1 MQTLHNPQ
9 IDLRYWILISLA
21 SIFGT
26 NTGDLTVRLF
36 NLTGQA
42 WFGLKHLGPLPLLI
56 VAFVAVYLIE
66 KKDRRLG
73 EAYFWT
79 AIILIRTAA
88 TQIADTVNGDLGL
101 SLVYLIGGLALALT
115 YLALQW
121 QTKRTKPL
129 DPVLVPDTTLTYWLT
144 MLVAGVLGTVIGDE
158 LWHIMGLASSSLV
171 LSVVMGILVFLG
183 HKSFLK
189 LTALYWFGVLFARIA
204 GTAVGDWLA
213 KTVARGGAGLTL
225 EGATLL
231 SGLVFIGAC
240 YFWKRQQHDQHDQ
253 DNR

>member
-1 MQTLHNPQ
+1 MQKLHNPE
-9 IDLRYWILISLA
+9 IDLRYWVLISLA

-36 NLTGQA
+36 NMTGQA

-56 VAFVAVYLIE
+56 LAFVAIYLLE
-66 KKDRRLG
+66 KKDRRQG
-73 EAYFWT
+73 EGYFWT

-101 SLVYLIGGLALALT
+101 SLAYLIGGLTLVLTVLAF
-115 YLALQW
+115 QW
-121 QTKRTKPL
+121 QAKRAKPL
-129 DPVLVPDTTLTYWLT
+129 DPVLVPDTSDSYWLT

-158 LWHIMGLASSSLV
+158 LWHLMGLGSSSLV
-171 LSVVMGILVFLG
+171 LTLCMGLLVFLG

-213 KTVARGGAGLTL
+213 KTIARGGAGLTL

-231 SGLVFIGAC
+231 SGLIFIGTC
-240 YFWKRQQHDQHDQ
+240 YFWKRQ
-253 DNR
+253 RV

>member
-1 MQTLHNPQ
+1 MQKLHNPQ

-36 NLTGQA
+36 NLTGQS

-56 VAFVAVYLIE
+56 LAFAAVYLIE
-66 KKDRRLG
+66 KKDQRSG

-88 TQIADTVNGDLGL
+88 TQIADTVNGDLGVDL
-101 SLVYLIGGLALALT
+101 IFLIGGLAFVLVV
-115 YLALQW
+115 LALQW
-121 QTKRTKPL
+121 QSKRTKPL
-129 DPVLVPDTTLTYWLT
+129 DLVLVPDTTQMYWLT
-144 MLVAGVLGTVIGDE
+144 MLIAGVLGTVIGDE

-171 LSVVMGILVFLG
+171 LSISMGILVFLG

-213 KTVARGGAGLTL
+213 KTIARGGAGLTL

-231 SGLVFIGAC
+231 SGLVFIGVC
-240 YFWKRQQHDQHDQ
+240 YFWKWQQRDQ